1 MGVEGGR
8 DEGEHGQE
16 TGQFK
21 VGDICRL
28 WMLLGGAVKTNQMCC
43 EPLPM
48 GLILLP
54 TRDQQGEIW

>member
-1 MGVEGGR
+1 MK
-8 DEGEHGQE
+8 GEHGQE

-21 VGDICRL
+21 IGDIRRL